1 MRKLA
6 LSGLVA
12 VATVLGSAIPAAAST
27 ANTPAAAAAAATAR
41 PTAAATAAAAS
52 LGGRISCASPTACL
66 AVGADINSAGNS
78 TPIAETL
85 HGTTWKSVAVKSPGG
100 SVSTELTGVS
110 CKAANYCLV
119 IGDYVNKTEL
129 DLPYVLT

>member
-1 MRKLA
+1 MKAGNVGRAITATLKEGALVRKLA

-85 HGTTWKSVAVKSPGG
+85 HGTTWK
-100 SVSTELTGVS
+100 
-110 CKAANYCLV
+110 
-119 IGDYVNKTEL
+119 
-129 DLPYVLT
+129 